1 MNSDR
6 LRGILEDLDMEWFFK
21 SDIGFYAIDL
31 LELPPK
37 YTKRIEAFISSHRKE
52 ELSEL
57 EPQDLIEQST
67 GESYCKVVKLI
78 TIAKKKQSLEQ
89 DFK

>member
-6 LRGILEDLDMEWFFK
+6 LREILEGLDVEWFFK
-21 SDIGFYAIDL
+21 PDIGFYARDL

-37 YTKRIEAFISSHRKE
+37 YTKRIEAFISSHKKE

-57 EPQDLIEQST
+57 EPQDLIEKST
-67 GESYCKVVKLI
+67 GEDLSKIAKMIKV
-78 TIAKKKQSLEQ
+78 AKKKQSLEQ
-89 DFK
+89 DFL

>member
-6 LRGILEDLDMEWFFK
+6 LREILEGLDVEWFFM
-21 SDIGFYAIDL
+21 SDIRFDARDL

-57 EPQDLIEQST
+57 EPQDLIEQAT
-67 GESYCKVVKLI
+67 GERYDKIVKLI
-78 TIAKKKQSLEQ
+78 NVAKKVQSLEK
-89 DFK
+89 DFI